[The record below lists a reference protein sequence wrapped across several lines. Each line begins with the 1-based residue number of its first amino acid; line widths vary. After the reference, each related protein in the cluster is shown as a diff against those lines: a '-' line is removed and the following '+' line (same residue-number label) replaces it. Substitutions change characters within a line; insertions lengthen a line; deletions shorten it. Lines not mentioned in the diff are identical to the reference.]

1 MTNIKLFK
9 DCMEEAAEL
18 IKEGEV
24 IGVPTDTVYGLA
36 ADALNP
42 KAVLRLYELKKR
54 PLSKPLQAVFPSVP
68 SLKDFD
74 LFLPSPLGS
83 LAERFLPGGLCPIA
97 LAGPACPL
105 ATVNK
110 EGGKGSQAIRVPNL
124 PLLLKLSSIAGPL
137 ACSSANISSFPTSRT
152 AQEAA
157 LAFGGKIPLYAFS
170 DKKPALVPSTVICS
184 CTKAD
189 GGVKIL
195 REGAISSQ
203 EIYQFLSGKA

>member
-36 ADALNP
+36 VDALNP
-42 KAVLRLYELKKR
+42 KAVRRLYELKKR
-54 PLSKPLQAVFPSVP
+54 PFSKPLQAVFPSVP

-105 ATVNK
+105 ATVNE
-110 EGGKGSQAIRVPNL
+110 EGGKGSQAVRVPNL

-152 AQEAA
+152 AEEAA

-170 DKKPALVPSTVICS
+170 NQKPALVPSTVICS
-184 CTKAD
+184 CPASRL
-189 GGVKIL
+189 GVKIL
-195 REGAISSQ
+195 REGEVSSQ
-203 EIYQFLSGKA
+203 AIYQFLSGKA

>member
-110 EGGKGSQAIRVPNL
+110 EGGKGSQAVRVPNL

-152 AQEAA
+152 AEEAA

-170 DKKPALVPSTVICS
+170 NQKPALVPSTVICS
-184 CTKAD
+184 CPASRL
-189 GGVKIL
+189 GVKIL
-195 REGAISSQ
+195 REGEVSSKA
-203 EIYQFLSGKA
+203 IYQFLSGKA

>member
-42 KAVLRLYELKKR
+42 KAVRRLYELKKR

-110 EGGKGSQAIRVPNL
+110 EGGECSQAVRVPNL

-152 AQEAA
+152 AEEAA

-170 DKKPALVPSTVICS
+170 NQKPALVPSTVICS
-184 CTKAD
+184 CPASRL
-189 GGVKIL
+189 GVKIL
-195 REGAISSQ
+195 REGEVSPQA
-203 EIYQFLSGKA
+203 IYQFLSGKA